1 MISYINKILD
11 KKSSRI
17 NEIIKEKTSG
27 KKVLGWLCTYT
38 PEELV
43 HAAGIIP
50 YRIFKGG
57 EEEPTT
63 TADTYLQRN
72 LCPFARACM
81 GYALMGYYDFLDG
94 VASTH
99 TCDAIHRLPYVWE
112 KYVKKPFFFQLDL
125 PRVFEGGA
133 LNYFKKEVIRFKGA
147 LEQFSGNKITDDKL
161 TNSIKIYNKTR
172 SLLKRI
178 YELRKADEPS
188 ISGTD
193 SVKIVQAAMTLERE
207 PYNELLIELKDKLEK
222 NSHGLKK
229 GPRILFTGSI

>member
-1 MISYINKILD
+1 MSLLISYINKILD

-81 GYALMGYYDFLDG
+81 GYALMGHYDFLDG

-112 KYVKKPFFFQLDL
+112 KYVKKPFFS
-125 PRVFEGGA
+125 
-133 LNYFKKEVIRFKGA
+133 N
-147 LEQFSGNKITDDKL
+147 
-161 TNSIKIYNKTR
+161 
-172 SLLKRI
+172 
-178 YELRKADEPS
+178 
-188 ISGTD
+188 
-193 SVKIVQAAMTLERE
+193 
-207 PYNELLIELKDKLEK
+207 
-222 NSHGLKK
+222 
-229 GPRILFTGSI
+229 